1 MINFNKKSVGLD
13 IADHTIEVV
22 ELEKIGR
29 KIKISSLGRIILE
42 PGVVERGR
50 IKNEEKL
57 AQAVKNVLAQAKPIA
72 IKTSSVIFG
81 LPESQT
87 YIHVFNITASD
98 KKNIEAVVL
107 SEAQSIIPLKE
118 QDLLYAYRV
127 FDNIKSIKESVK
139 ILLVATSSQVILEWQ
154 QFFEK
159 INLAVELFDIEALAA
174 FRGLFNKL
182 PEEPIGLLDLGA
194 ATTSLSIFTSAGLR
208 YSYSINCAGQDF
220 TKQIAQELKIDFKEA
235 EKLKINKGLG
245 ENQNQAVNTILN
257 KSLQKIIDGIK
268 INIDY
273 WQKNNS
279 QEVQEIILLGG
290 SSQMLGLVDYLN
302 SMNLSVKVRLAK
314 PLFRHLDFGFEY
326 IEAIGLAIRGI
337 EKKWLRTDP
346 FIPTSEDDTG
356 KIKSDFAFNKIN
368 ILKNI
373 LNWLKSRN
381 KKMIFSGLFICL
393 ILTCLFFYQI
403 FSQQKQPENNLLKQ
417 YPYSYS
423 LTLEHLITIDKEAYT
438 DNKIK
443 GRIIE
448 KTVKEV
454 MDYDKAV
461 AIAQKEV
468 KLELKDN
475 EKLWIEPLNE
485 EQDGKTIIFPLKLR
499 WLVYNQADAKRLFLA
514 KTRRELAEIDFVYQ
528 GITFSKLQITDNE
541 REFLLSGKISLLS
554 KQLPSRQDKLDEPE
568 KEKQISKEIVK
579 VKNLNQPLNIRS
591 GPGTNYQVIGK
602 VNSGESYILLEEDEE
617 WFKIKLLEGL
627 EGWIFANFAEKLTN

>member
-220 TKQIAQELKIDFKEA
+220 TKQIAHELKIDFKEA